1 MKILCLSTKEMPL
14 AVDEALSKVEL
25 ELETLAISKET
36 KVLKVIH
43 GYGSKGVGGTIKKE
57 LNLLLKRYLRQ
68 GKILDFIPNEK
79 FTTQSEHYQHF
90 TKLYP
95 ELILDSDLQNQNP
108 GITLIFLK

>member
-1 MKILCLSTKEMPL
+1 M
-14 AVDEALSKVEL
+14 AVDEALSKVEM

-43 GYGSKGVGGTIKKE
+43 GYGSRGVGGKIKKE
-57 LNLLLKRYLRQ
+57 LNILLKRYLKQ
-68 GKILDFIPNEK
+68 GKILDYIQNEM
-79 FTTQSEHYQHF
+79 FTTQNAKYQHF

-108 GITLIFLK
+108 GITLIFLQ